1 MQQLST
7 LISYLF
13 IRSVLA
19 AGRKKREAR
28 RPPVLQTVGRQAT
41 TCTMVAQ
48 LLQLLFCAFLLLKPI
63 EALATRGVFGLQHAP
78 HRYQGVA
85 RARSS
90 LALKSVVECK
100 DEACN
105 FVEEVVTASKDTF
118 VIVDFYAGIF
128 SDYM

>member
-1 MQQLST
+1 
-7 LISYLF
+7 
-13 IRSVLA
+13 
-19 AGRKKREAR
+19 
-28 RPPVLQTVGRQAT
+28 
-41 TCTMVAQ
+41 MVAQ
-48 LLQLLFCAFLLLKPI
+48 LLQLLFCAFLLLKPT

-78 HRYQGVA
+78 HRSLGVA

-90 LALKSVVECK
+90 LPLKSVVECK

-128 SDYM
+128 LTICNYICICMCIYTYVYIYTIHIYIYVNMLCKYAVMCTFI